1 MNSYYFFIQLFL
13 FAFVFFFKKR
23 VKKYIV
29 MLFMMARR
37 IRLRKSLKNVSNK
50 EPLKNQY
57 IYNGNSSDEEMP
69 PSPTLKND

>member
-1 MNSYYFFIQLFL
+1 
-13 FAFVFFFKKR
+13 
-23 VKKYIV
+23 